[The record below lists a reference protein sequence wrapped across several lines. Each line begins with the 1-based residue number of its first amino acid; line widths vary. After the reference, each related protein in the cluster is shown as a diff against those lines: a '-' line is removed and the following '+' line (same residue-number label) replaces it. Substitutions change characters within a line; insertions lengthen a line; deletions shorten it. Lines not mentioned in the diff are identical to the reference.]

1 MPITLTS
8 DETTSVTQGL
18 QDLIGGMQK
27 QMDQLNKEPSSD
39 PKTKVVNA
47 LNAKMALAKQGLG
60 LMTPAGA
67 AAGAFQVPDLLM
79 DIIMKLKDNTA
90 PGGPL
95 DAILNLLV
103 DVLFNIL
110 DLVISLIETFVKK
123 CVAIYE
129 KHAGTAKALKDGTAY
144 KLSGSTDSLRLQFSP
159 GLVKQGL
166 PSEAGPYSGT
176 WTAGLIPDGTNAA
189 GATQYRVTQYLC
201 SLGNFV
207 LGPIKLDGV
216 EQVLD
221 VEKISVFTVGAD
233 GKVTGTLCTR
243 FKSTTWGETYPGIP
257 GRTMIT
263 GTVSGDELTYEAEG
277 WDFAWAAQLIT
288 SLQQPAAT
296 GPLVLHTDGS
306 LAPFESDH
314 LVGNL
319 VRSNVPLATAEAV
332 NSAVE
337 KALPAS
343 GVVRTST
350 LNQVANLAKTNPFDE
365 KVRQIMGAPAEALS
379 AKPG

>member
-1 MPITLTS
+1 M
-8 DETTSVTQGL
+8 
-18 QDLIGGMQK
+18 
-27 QMDQLNKEPSSD
+27 
-39 PKTKVVNA
+39 
-47 LNAKMALAKQGLG
+47 
-60 LMTPAGA
+60 
-67 AAGAFQVPDLLM
+67 
-79 DIIMKLKDNTA
+79 
-90 PGGPL
+90 
-95 DAILNLLV
+95 ILNLLV

-129 KHAGTAKALKDGTAY
+129 KHAGTAKVLKDGTAY

-159 GLVKQGL
+159 GLIKQGL

-176 WTAGLIPDGTNAA
+176 WAATLIPDGTDAA
-189 GATQYRVTQYLC
+189 GAAQYRVTQYLC

-243 FKSTTWGETYPGIP
+243 FKSTTWGDLPGHTR
-257 GRTMIT
+257 RTMMT

-288 SLQQPAAT
+288 LYSSPRQQVPLSSIPMVSL
-296 GPLVLHTDGS
+296 S
-306 LAPFESDH
+306 RFESDH

-343 GVVRTST
+343 GVVE
-350 LNQVANLAKTNPFDE
+350 NVNPQPGGEPREDE
-365 KVRQIMGAPAEALS
+365 LL
-379 AKPG
+379 